1 MLPSS
6 EYNLRMRSA
15 VALLIGA
22 LLAWP
27 VLADNSPS
35 TQPATLCASSVR
47 GAPACEVNKRDM
59 KSAKAAFQ
67 RGIKLQN
74 ERHFEEAFE
83 EFETASNLVPH
94 DVEFATAR
102 EVSRQ
107 QLVYGHIE
115 RGNAALENNNEA
127 VAMAEFR
134 TALNLDPHNE
144 FAQQRLKESLGD
156 SAPSLST
163 PATILADAGEV
174 NLEPQSQH
182 ADFHF
187 RGNSRDLLIQI
198 AQAFG
203 VKAII
208 DDSVAARNIRF
219 DIQDVDFYTAIEA
232 ACQVTKTFWTALD
245 EKQMLLAGNTP
256 ENHRQYDR
264 MAARTFLISNA
275 SSPQELNDVANA
287 LRNLFEIR
295 FLSQSPAAKTI
306 TVRAPQNMV
315 DAATAFIEGLD
326 ADAPQ
331 VLLDVKLYQVSKTF
345 TRDVGLHIPNN
356 FQLFNIPV
364 SALAALGGQ
373 NLQSLINQLIAN
385 GGINQ
390 ANSTALSALLAQL
403 QNQQNSI
410 FSQPLA
416 TFGNGKTLF
425 GLSLDQLSATLSL
438 NSSAVTNLEHA
449 TLRAEQGKDVNFRLG
464 SRYPILNA
472 SFAPIFNTPAIA
484 NAIGNNS
491 FQAAFPSFNYEDL
504 GLTIK
509 AKPHVHGNSDIGLDL
524 EFQLRALGG
533 TSLNG
538 VPIIN
543 NREYKGAITLRDG
556 EPAVVTG
563 IVSRTEVQ
571 SMTGVPGIG
580 FVPGLNQVAN
590 TNHKEEDDDELL
602 VVITPHLVSSPDSKS
617 DNEVE
622 IGAGH

>member
-1 MLPSS
+1 
-6 EYNLRMRSA
+6 MRRA
-15 VALLIGA
+15 AALFISIF
-22 LLAWP
+22 LAWP
-27 VLADNSPS
+27 VLADIL
-35 TQPATLCASSVR
+35 PAKQAAICASNVR
-47 GAPACEVNKRDM
+47 GASSCDVSKHDL
-59 KSAKAAFQ
+59 KSAKAAFK
-67 RGIKLQN
+67 RAMRLQN
-74 ERHFEEAFE
+74 ERRFEEALD
-83 EFETASNLVPH
+83 EFETASNLVPK

-102 EVSRQ
+102 ELARQ
-107 QLVYGHIE
+107 QLVYDHIQ
-115 RGNAALENNNEA
+115 RGNSALAGNNEI

-144 FAQQRLKESLGD
+144 FAQERLKESLGD
-156 SAPSLST
+156 SAPRLSK
-163 PATILADAGEV
+163 PATVLADAGEI
-174 NLEPQSQH
+174 NLEPQSER

-187 RGNSRDLLIQI
+187 RGSSRDLLAQI
-198 AQAFG
+198 AVAFG
-203 VKAII
+203 VTAVV
-208 DDSVAARNIRF
+208 DDSVAMRNVRF
-219 DIQDVDFYTAIEA
+219 DIQDVDFYTAMRA
-232 ACQVTKTFWTALD
+232 ACQVTKSFWTAID
-245 EKQMLLAGNTP
+245 EKQMVIAGDTP
-256 ENHRQYDR
+256 QNHREYDR
-264 MAARTFLISNA
+264 MAARTFLISDA
-275 SSPQELNDVANA
+275 SSPQELNDIANA
-287 LRNLFEIR
+287 LRSLFEIR

-306 TVRAPQNMV
+306 TVRAPQVMV

-326 ADAPQ
+326 SDAPQ
-331 VLLDVKLYQVSKTF
+331 VLLDIKLYQVSHTF

-356 FQLFNIPV
+356 FQLINIPAG
-364 SALAALGGQ
+364 ALAALGGQ
-373 NLQSLINQLIAN
+373 NLQDLINQLIAS

-438 NSSAVTNLEHA
+438 NSSSVSSLEHA
-449 TLRAEQGKDVNFRLG
+449 TLRAGQGKDVSFKLG

-472 SFAPIFNTPAIA
+472 SFAPIFNTAAIA

-504 GLTIK
+504 GLIIK
-509 AKPHVHGNSDIGLDL
+509 AKPHIHGNSDIGLDL
-524 EFQLRALGG
+524 ELQLRALGG

-543 NREYKGAITLRDG
+543 NREYKGGITLKNG

-563 IVSRTEVQ
+563 IVSRTEVR
-571 SMTGVPGIG
+571 SMTGIPGLG
-580 FVPGLNQVAN
+580 YLPGLNQLAN

-602 VVITPHLVSSPDSKS
+602 VVITPHLLSTPNSGS
-617 DNEVE
+617 DNEIQ